1 MNLHHCSGA
10 AGGTWPKPPLTIS
23 RLVRCMALGAILLE
37 LAASSAAK
45 PMNEKATLPVATI
58 FAPDWASGQSHDEP
72 PTFSPD
78 GQTLF
83 FQRSDGHVST
93 ILVSHLVDGHWSTP
107 SVAPFS
113 GSSSDQF
120 PAMAPDG
127 SYLVFESDRA
137 SATGGSE
144 TKERV
149 ANLWRVDKTPS
160 GWSAPVLLPD
170 TVNISKRM
178 YGHSMAANG
187 DIYFMSSTE
196 PRGQDPKWRLYRAV
210 RTGGGYAQA
219 EALSFSDGSTSDVD
233 PYIAPDQSYLIFS
246 SAQRREPA
254 GHEHL
259 FITFRHGAEWGPV
272 KPIRYQA
279 DEQAEDDNY
288 SDVSSDGK
296 TLYFDST
303 RNGKSSIWTL
313 PLAPYLSGA
322 ALVSSANAVVLP
334 APTIFAPGV
343 ISGSGNDG
351 TPTLSPDGRTLYFYR
366 YGAAPA
372 SAVILESH
380 RSGAGWSE
388 PVVAPFS
395 GPTPDRQPAFSPDG
409 RTLVYVSLRQL
420 SVRPGA
426 PPEYASNLWRVVRTA
441 SGWSIPERLPDTVN
455 ISQRMHNP
463 SIAANG
469 DLYFTCPTTRPGQDP
484 TWGLY
489 RAAYHNGQYDNAQ
502 PLSFSDGDVLDAD
515 DPAIAPD
522 ESYLIFGSHGLRPPL
537 GQEHLFI
544 TFRRGTSWGPPIRIR
559 YDGDD
564 WTSNNGNG
572 NGDGEP
578 QISPDGATLYFDSSR
593 SAPIDLSRNRAQF
606 LADAARLD
614 AWDNGNSNVWTLPL
628 RPLLDALS
636 RQEERADAAE

>member
-1 MNLHHCSGA
+1 VNLRRHSGA
-10 AGGTWPKPPLTIS
+10 ADGYWAKPSLTIS
-23 RLVRCMALGAILLE
+23 RLVRGVALWAILLE
-37 LAASSAAK
+37 LAASSVAK
-45 PMNEKATLPVATI
+45 PVNEKATLPVATI
-58 FAPDWASGQSHDEP
+58 FAPEWTSGQSHDEP
-72 PTFSPD
+72 PTSSPD

-83 FQRSDGHVST
+83 FQRSDGHLPT

-107 SVAPFS
+107 AVAPFS

-120 PAMAPDG
+120 PVIAPDG

-137 SATGGSE
+137 FAASRNE
-144 TKERV
+144 TNERV
-149 ANLWRVDKTPS
+149 ANLWRVDKTPA
-160 GWSAPVLLPD
+160 GWSAPVRLPD
-170 TVNISKRM
+170 TVNISKRI
-178 YGHSMAANG
+178 YGHSIAANG

-196 PRGQDPKWRLYRAV
+196 PRGQDPKWRLFCAAL
-210 RTGGGYAQA
+210 TAGGYAQA
-219 EALSFSDGSTSDVD
+219 QALSFSDGSTSHVD
-233 PYIAPDQSYLIFS
+233 PYIAPGQSYLIFS
-246 SAQRREPA
+246 AKRREPTF
-254 GHEHL
+254 HEHL
-259 FITFRHGAEWGPV
+259 FITFRLGADWGPAT
-272 KPIRYQA
+272 PIRYQG

-288 SDVSSDGK
+288 SDVSPDGK

-303 RNGKSSIWTL
+303 RNGKSTIWTL
-313 PLAPYLSGA
+313 PLTPHLSGA
-322 ALVSSANAVVLP
+322 ALASSANAVVLP
-334 APTIFAPGV
+334 APTIFSPGV
-343 ISGSGNDG
+343 ISGPGNDG

-366 YGAAPA
+366 YGTAPA

-388 PVVAPFS
+388 PVVASFS
-395 GPTPDRQPAFSPDG
+395 GPSPDRQPAFSPDG
-409 RTLVYVSLRQL
+409 QTLVYVSLHQLPASSGEPRQ
-420 SVRPGA
+420 
-426 PPEYASNLWRVVRTA
+426 YASNLWRVVRTA
-441 SGWSIPERLPDTVN
+441 WGWSAPQRLPDTVN
-455 ISQRMHNP
+455 ISSRMHNP

-489 RAAYHNGQYDNAQ
+489 RAVYRNGSYDNAQ

-522 ESYLIFGSHGLRPPL
+522 QSFLIFGSHGLRPPL
-537 GQEHLFI
+537 GEEHLFI
-544 TFRRGTSWGPPIRIR
+544 TFRRGTSWGPAIRIR

-564 WTSNNGNG
+564 WASHNG

-593 SAPIDLSRNRAQF
+593 TTPLDLDRTRAQF

-628 RPLLDALS
+628 RPLLDALR
-636 RQEERADAAE
+636 RQEEHADAAK